1 MKKRKYELNYA
12 VRIWI
17 SFSTKALVKTSLS
30 INSSNLAKMKIWS
43 AFLIRSDTLSC
54 GLRLFLS
61 APTFCSYENKE
72 HKGSCRTIAK
82 HCSLCWYFALVLAE
96 GAKSLFALL
105 SAGVGR
111 TGSFIAIDSLMEQM
125 DTEKVVD
132 VYGFVAQ
139 MRKQRNYMVQTEVSY
154 NSFGEEL
161 LYLLSISS
169 LMLKWRPVVIP
180 L

>member
-1 MKKRKYELNYA
+1 M
-12 VRIWI
+12 
-17 SFSTKALVKTSLS
+17 
-30 INSSNLAKMKIWS
+30 LA
-43 AFLIRSDTLSC
+43 
-54 GLRLFLS
+54 G
-61 APTFCSYENKE
+61 
-72 HKGSCRTIAK
+72 G
-82 HCSLCWYFALVLAE
+82 V
-96 GAKSLFALL
+96 KSLFSLF

-161 LYLLSISS
+161 FFLLYISS
-169 LMLKWRPVVIP
+169 LVLKWRPAVI
-180 L
+180 LQ

>member
-1 MKKRKYELNYA
+1 M
-12 VRIWI
+12 
-17 SFSTKALVKTSLS
+17 
-30 INSSNLAKMKIWS
+30 LA
-43 AFLIRSDTLSC
+43 
-54 GLRLFLS
+54 G
-61 APTFCSYENKE
+61 
-72 HKGSCRTIAK
+72 G
-82 HCSLCWYFALVLAE
+82 V
-96 GAKSLFALL
+96 KSLFSLF

-154 NSFGEEL
+154 NSFGEKL
-161 LYLLSISS
+161 LFLLSISS

-180 L
+180 Q

>member
-1 MKKRKYELNYA
+1 M
-12 VRIWI
+12 
-17 SFSTKALVKTSLS
+17 
-30 INSSNLAKMKIWS
+30 LA
-43 AFLIRSDTLSC
+43 
-54 GLRLFLS
+54 G
-61 APTFCSYENKE
+61 
-72 HKGSCRTIAK
+72 G
-82 HCSLCWYFALVLAE
+82 V
-96 GAKSLFALL
+96 KSLFSLF

-161 LYLLSISS
+161 FFLLYISS
-169 LMLKWRPVVIP
+169 LVLK
-180 L
+180 

>member
-1 MKKRKYELNYA
+1 M
-12 VRIWI
+12 
-17 SFSTKALVKTSLS
+17 
-30 INSSNLAKMKIWS
+30 LA
-43 AFLIRSDTLSC
+43 
-54 GLRLFLS
+54 G
-61 APTFCSYENKE
+61 
-72 HKGSCRTIAK
+72 G
-82 HCSLCWYFALVLAE
+82 V
-96 GAKSLFALL
+96 KSLFSLF

-161 LYLLSISS
+161 LFLLYISS
-169 LMLKWRPVVIP
+169 LMLKWRPVVI
-180 L
+180 LQ